1 MKVIVPVAGIG
12 NRLKPHTL
20 TQPKPLLH
28 VAGRPMLAFILEPIV
43 KLDPEEVI
51 FVVGYRGTQIRDYVE
66 KHYSFK
72 ATFVEQD
79 KLLGLGYA
87 IHLALEDVESSPL
100 LIVLGDTIVECDLE
114 KFVAA
119 GDNVLGLRQ
128 VYDPKRFGIA
138 EVADNK
144 VVGLEEKPDNPK
156 TNLAVI
162 GLYSFANS
170 DELKKNLS
178 TIVEADKRTSGEIQ
192 LTDALAAMLTEGTK
206 FEAYEVENWYDCGKK
221 ETLLATNQHLLRHAP
236 APKEKNGVKINPP
249 VYLAPTA
256 KITNSEIG
264 PYVSVSDKAEITDSR
279 VENSIIGYEAK
290 VENAEL
296 KDSLVGRNALVQG
309 GKVTVNIGEASEVIT
324 C

>member
-28 VAGRPMLAFILEPIV
+28 VAGKPMLSFILEPII

-51 FVVGYRGTQIRDYVE
+51 FVVGYRGGQIRDYVE

-87 IHLALEDVESSPL
+87 IHLALESIESTPL
-100 LIVLGDTIVECDLE
+100 MIVLGDTIVECDLAA
-114 KFVAA
+114 FVAA

-138 EVADNK
+138 EVKDNK
-144 VVGLEEKPDNPK
+144 VVGLEEKPDDPK

-162 GLYSFANS
+162 GLYSIADS
-170 DELKKNLS
+170 DQLKVNLAK
-178 TIVEADKRTSGEIQ
+178 IVAADQRTSGEIQ
-192 LTDALAAMLTEGTK
+192 LTDALSAMIAQGTQ
-206 FEAYEVENWYDCGKK
+206 FEAYEVANWYDCGKK
-221 ETLLATNQHLLRHAP
+221 ETLLSTNQHLLKHAP
-236 APKEKNGVKINPP
+236 KPAETNGVKINPP
-249 VYLAPTA
+249 VYIAPTA
-256 KITNSEIG
+256 KITDSELG
-264 PYVSVSDKAEITDSR
+264 PFVSVSDKAVVTNSR
-279 VENSIIGYEAK
+279 IENSIIGYEST
-290 VENAEL
+290 VENAEV